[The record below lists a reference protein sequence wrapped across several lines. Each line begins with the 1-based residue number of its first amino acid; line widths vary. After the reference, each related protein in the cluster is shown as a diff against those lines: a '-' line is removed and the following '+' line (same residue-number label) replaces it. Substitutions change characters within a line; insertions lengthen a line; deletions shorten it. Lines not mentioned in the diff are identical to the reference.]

1 MKHIFKNTLA
11 ILNHQ
16 ERRRLGVLA
25 ILDILISIM
34 DIVFLALLV
43 FIIHFYTQAGE
54 AGRAPFLPSWLR
66 DDHSLLLIT
75 LFLLL
80 FSTKNLLGFL
90 IYRAQCRFICRVA
103 TRLSHDKLMQY
114 QAGEYAAYIN
124 IDSAAHTRKISHE
137 PTEFCQHIMGG
148 LQQIVTQTVLI
159 VCTIVAMIIYNA
171 TIFLFLFIILLPP
184 VIAIFYLIKNRLRS
198 MRAHAKTSIEK
209 SLQYLQEAVSG
220 YVESN
225 IYNKNDFFLQRYVR
239 RQQQFN
245 KYLADLLIAQG
256 IPTRMIEVFAL
267 LGLFTLVAL
276 NKWNGGAGSTTLVT
290 VGAFMAAAYKI
301 IPGIVKILNLGSQ
314 VRTYEFTM
322 HDLLPANSTTA
333 APPAVTATAASI
345 DTIRSIRFEQVHFS
359 YDRQPVLSNC
369 SFTMEP
375 GDLLGISGPSGKGK
389 TTIVNLLLGFLAPE
403 QGNIFIN
410 QAPAD
415 AMARRT
421 YWQRIAYVKQQSFLM
436 HDTLL
441 RNIILDEDAYNEKR
455 LQCAL
460 HSTGLSALVKS
471 LPAGLDTLVAEN
483 GKNISGGQRQRIA
496 LARALYKNAD
506 LVVLDEPFNELDEAS
521 EIMLLQHFR
530 ELARAGKMII
540 LITHHKNS
548 LSFCTKTISLD
559 AGPY

>member
-1 MKHIFKNTLA
+1 LKHIFKNTLA
-11 ILNHQ
+11 ILHQQ
-16 ERRRLGVLA
+16 ERQRLGVLA
-25 ILDILISIM
+25 ILDILISVM

-43 FIIHFYTQAGE
+43 FIIHFYTQAG
-54 AGRAPFLPSWLR
+54 AGAASFLPGWLR
-66 DDHSLLLIT
+66 NDHSLLLIT

-80 FSTKNLLGFL
+80 FSTKNLFGFL
-90 IYRAQCRFICRVA
+90 VYRALCRFICRVA
-103 TRLSHDKLMQY
+103 TRLSRDKLMQY
-114 QAGEYAAYIN
+114 QAGAYAAYIN

-159 VCTIVAMIIYNA
+159 VLSIVAMIMYNA

-198 MRAHAKTSIEK
+198 MRIHAKTSIEK

-220 YVESN
+220 FVESN
-225 IYNKNDFFLQRYVR
+225 IYNKNDFFLQRYVSC
-239 RQQQFN
+239 QQQFN

-256 IPTRMIEVFAL
+256 IPSRMIEVFAL

-276 NKWNGGAGSTTLVT
+276 NKWSGGAGSTTLVT

-314 VRTYEFTM
+314 VRTYEFTI
-322 HDLLPANSTTA
+322 HDLLPANTA
-333 APPAVTATAASI
+333 AVAASAAMPATTPAPAN
-345 DTIRSIRFEQVHFS
+345 TIQAIRFEQVHFS
-359 YDRQPVLSNC
+359 YERQPIVNNL
-369 SFTMEP
+369 SFTLEP

-389 TTIVNLLLGFLAPE
+389 TTIVNLLLGFLAPA
-403 QGNIFIN
+403 QGHIFIN
-410 QAPAD
+410 NAPAG
-415 AMARRT
+415 AAAGRAW
-421 YWQRIAYVKQQSFLM
+421 WQRIAYVKQQSFLI

-441 RNIILDEDAYNEKR
+441 RNIILDEKTYDEKR

-460 HSTGLSALVKS
+460 QSTGLAALVAS
-471 LPAGLDTLVAEN
+471 LPGGLDTLVAEN
-483 GKNISGGQRQRIA
+483 GKNISGGQRQRVA

-506 LVVLDEPFNELDEAS
+506 LIILDEPFNELDEAS
-521 EIMLLQHFR
+521 EITLLQHFQQ
-530 ELARAGKMII
+530 LAQAGKMII
-540 LITHHKNS
+540 LITHHRNS

-559 AGPY
+559 D